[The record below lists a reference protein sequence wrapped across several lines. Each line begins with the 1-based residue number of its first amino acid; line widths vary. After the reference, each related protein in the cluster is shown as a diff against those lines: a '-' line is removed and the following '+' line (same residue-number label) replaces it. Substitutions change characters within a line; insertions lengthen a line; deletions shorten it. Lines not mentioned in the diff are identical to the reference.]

1 MSVAAIQPNA
11 WGIDE
16 FGREARKVALVA
28 IAYYLAAQAAF
39 FIGTL
44 SDKIFAPF
52 WPPNIVLLCA
62 LLLTPARRWW
72 LPILA
77 AFPAHALAEHGVGMP
92 LLQMLAA
99 FATNCAFAIIAALA
113 LRRALGGPPWFDT
126 LRKAWLY
133 VLLAAIACPMVAAL
147 GGGFMRILGDGA
159 IEKYPLFWADW
170 FMSNALG
177 SMTLGPIAL
186 MALSARRWS
195 LASIPKHAFV
205 EATFLGVALIA
216 VCTVVFEA
224 SVGNTA
230 SGFLPA
236 LLYLPLPLVLW
247 AAVRFGVKGASG
259 AILVV
264 TIVLIWK
271 ALNGPSIFLASDSE
285 TSVFAIQAFLI
296 GLAIPVLLLGASIDE
311 TRHAERAVRESE
323 ERMKAAAV
331 AANISMWHFNYE
343 SESFWLT
350 DHGREMF
357 GFAPDE
363 TVTRYAVMSRVH
375 PEDRQAAIDAMQAA
389 TAAGKL
395 AVCEFRIVWPD
406 GQVRWILCRAGVHG
420 DYRGAPAQ
428 ISGTFVDI
436 SERKAAESEV
446 AHQRH
451 ELAHLMRVSML
462 GELSGGIAH
471 ELTQP
476 LSAILSNAEAARI
489 LLTQKNPNIAEVV
502 EVLDDIIGEDNRAG
516 EVIRRLRGL
525 LKKSEAKF
533 ESVDLNDL
541 VTSTLRLLHNEQ
553 INRRVRVFV
562 DLTSDIPLVSGD
574 PVQLQ
579 QVLLNLLLNA
589 MDAMNEMVP
598 SRRKITVSTRLLSGE
613 EIEVSVADSGIGLS
627 QSSQMRAFQPFF
639 TTKERGLGL
648 GLSLS
653 SSIIKLHLGDLIL
666 ENNAQGGAT
675 ARFRLPRLN
684 TMMVAAK

>member
-1 MSVAAIQPNA
+1 MSVMAVQPNA
-11 WGIDE
+11 RRLVE
-16 FGREARKVALVA
+16 FEREARKFALVS

-39 FIGTL
+39 FVGTL

-62 LLLTPARRWW
+62 LLFAPTRRWW

-77 AFPAHALAEHGVGMP
+77 AFPAHAIAEHGVGMP
-92 LLQMLAA
+92 VPQMLVA
-99 FATNCAFAIIAALA
+99 FATNCAFAIIAAFA
-113 LRRALGGPPWFDT
+113 LRRAVGGPPWFGT

-133 VLLAAIACPMVAAL
+133 VLIAAIASPAVAAL
-147 GGGFMRILGDGA
+147 GGAHVRGLSGGTSA
-159 IEKYPLFWADW
+159 NYALFWAEW

-177 SMTLGPIAL
+177 SMTLGPVAL
-186 MALSARRWS
+186 IALSARRWS
-195 LASIPKHAFV
+195 LASLPTHVLI
-205 EATFLGVALIA
+205 EAGLLGVALIA
-216 VCTVVFEA
+216 VCAVVFEA

-247 AAVRFGVKGASG
+247 AAVRFGVKGASS
-259 AILVV
+259 AIFVV
-264 TIVLIWK
+264 TLVLIWK
-271 ALNGPSIFLASDSE
+271 ALNGPSVFLTGDSE

-296 GLAIPVLLLGASIDE
+296 GLSIPILLLGASIDE
-311 TRHAERAVRESE
+311 TRHAEQAVRESE
-323 ERMKAAAV
+323 ERMTVAAV
-331 AANISMWHFNYE
+331 ATSLSMWHFNYE

-357 GFAPDE
+357 GFAPGE
-363 TVTRYAVMSRVH
+363 AVTRYAVMSRIH
-375 PEDRQAAIDAMQAA
+375 PEDRQAAIEAMQAA

-395 AVCEFRIVWPD
+395 AVNEFRIVRPD
-406 GQVRWILCRAGVHG
+406 GVIRWIRCRAGALG

-428 ISGTFVDI
+428 ISGTFSDI
-436 SERKAAESEV
+436 TERKAAEAEV
-446 AHQRH
+446 ALQRQ
-451 ELAHLMRVSML
+451 ELAHMMRVSML

-489 LLTQKNPNIAEVV
+489 LLTQKNPNLAEVA
-502 EVLDDIIGEDNRAG
+502 EVLDDIISEDNRAG

-525 LKKSEAKF
+525 LRKSAAKF
-533 ESVDLNDL
+533 EPADLNDIA
-541 VTSTLRLLHNEQ
+541 TSTLRLLHNEL
-553 INRRVRVFV
+553 INRRIRTSIELEQ
-562 DLTSDIPLVSGD
+562 DLPLVSGD
-574 PVQLQ
+574 PIQLQ

-598 SRRKITVSTRLLSGE
+598 SRRKIVISTRLLNGE
-613 EIEVSVADSGIGLS
+613 EIEVRVADNGVGLS
-627 QSSQMRAFQPFF
+627 QASQMRAFQPFF

-653 SSIIKLHLGDLIL
+653 ASIIKLHGGELALQ
-666 ENNAQGGAT
+666 NNAKGGAT
-675 ARFRLPRLN
+675 ATFRLPRLN
-684 TMMVAAK
+684 AMMVAAK